1 MLNVHCDVLEACV
14 RAGEADL
21 DNSAVIKEI
30 ARRQEPTEDGHA

>member
-30 ARRQEPTEDGHA
+30 ARRQKPL